1 MMSETETSSTGVSME
16 ETPSGEILPEW
27 LLKALISG
35 HRLMIIYPS
44 EESRK
49 LHIQRLHDSES
60 TGLIDTTLHI
70 TLKRLVSILHLDL
83 RLPSALED
91 DGILLERVHEG
102 LKKASKE
109 FRLLNLLSNPSAIW
123 TRSKTRRLLT
133 LYKEISSLSK
143 AWSWDC
149 LLYTSPSP
157 RDATLSRMPSSA

>member
-70 TLKRLVSILHLDL
+70 
-83 RLPSALED
+83 
-91 DGILLERVHEG
+91 
-102 LKKASKE
+102 
-109 FRLLNLLSNPSAIW
+109 LSLIH
-123 TRSKTRRLLT
+123 
-133 LYKEISSLSK
+133 I
-143 AWSWDC
+143 
-149 LLYTSPSP
+149 
-157 RDATLSRMPSSA
+157 